1 LAIDSLKKAKLNYI
15 EIPYNPYSNK
25 RLIQANGI
33 YLNYLQMKGIVFL
46 PIFSLKEDKAVIRT
60 FKTLLK
66 KSKIVPIDS
75 NEIAN

>member
-1 LAIDSLKKAKLNYI
+1 
-15 EIPYNPYSNK
+15 
-25 RLIQANGI
+25 
-33 YLNYLQMKGIVFL
+33 MKGIVSL

>member
-1 LAIDSLKKAKLNYI
+1 MKTKKIIPQAVLEKLKTPEL
-15 EIPYNPYSNK
+15 
-25 RLIQANGI
+25 RLI
-33 YLNYLQMKGIVFL
+33 NYLIG
-46 PIFSLKEDKAVIRT
+46 RT